1 MPPPAVNPDRITHPR
16 LTLRGV
22 NHTLHPVNTQAV
34 VFEEPL
40 RLSLRELTLVDA
52 TDADVLV
59 QMRWSGISTGTERM
73 LWTGTMPPFPGL
85 GYPLVPGY
93 EGVGEIV
100 VAGPDSGR
108 ELGQLVYIAGSRGF
122 TDARGLFG
130 GQASMVVVPGTKTVV
145 LNPQLGEQGALFA
158 LAATAHN
165 ALCATA
171 PGISPRDVPDQLPEL
186 IVGHGAL
193 GRLIARLVVLY
204 GGKAPTVWEIN
215 PVRVDGARGY
225 HVVHPDSDPRRDY
238 RTICEVSG
246 TNGLWDTLIARM
258 APRGEICLAGFYSE
272 PVSFTFPPAFMRQ
285 TRFRIAAQWKESDLR
300 TIAELANSG
309 ALSLDGLITNR
320 EPVSRAA
327 DAYSTAFGDPHCV
340 KMILDWRTAA

>member
-1 MPPPAVNPDRITHPR
+1 M
-16 LTLRGV
+16 
-22 NHTLHPVNTQAV
+22 NTTAV
-34 VFEEPL
+34 VFEEPH
-40 RLSLRELTLVDA
+40 RLSVRELTLVPA

-59 QMRWSGISTGTERM
+59 AMRWSGISTGTERM

-93 EGVGEIV
+93 EGVGEIIE
-100 VAGPDSGR
+100 AGPQSGR
-108 ELGQLVYIAGSRGF
+108 EAGQLVYIAGSRGF
-122 TDARGLFG
+122 TEARGLFG
-130 GQASMVVVPGTKTVV
+130 GQASLVVVPGAKTVV
-145 LNPQLGEQGALFA
+145 LAPAVGEQGALLA

-165 ALCATA
+165 ALCLTP
-171 PGISPRDVPDQLPEL
+171 PGVSPRDVPEQLPEL

-204 GGKAPTVWEIN
+204 GGTTPTVWEIN

-225 HVVHPDSDPRRDY
+225 PVVHPDDDQRRDY
-238 RTICEVSG
+238 RTVCEVSG
-246 TNGLWDTLIARM
+246 ANGLIDSLVSRL
-258 APRGEICLAGFYSE
+258 APGGEICLAGFYSE

-285 TRFRIAAQWKESDLR
+285 ARFRIAAQWKESDLR
-300 TIAELANSG
+300 TVAELANSG
-309 ALSLDGLITNR
+309 ALDLDGLITHR
-320 EPVSRAA
+320 EPITRAA

>member
-1 MPPPAVNPDRITHPR
+1 MESVE
-16 LTLRGV
+16 TL
-22 NHTLHPVNTQAV
+22 AV
-34 VFEEPL
+34 VFEQPQQ
-40 RLSLRELTLVDA
+40 LSVRTLTLVPQ

-59 QMRWSGISTGTERM
+59 AMRWSGISTGTERM
-73 LWTGTMPPFPGL
+73 LWSGTMPPFPGL

-100 VAGPDSGR
+100 EAGPDSGR
-108 ELGQLVYIAGSRGF
+108 RAGELVYIAGSRGF

-130 GQASMVVVPGTKTVV
+130 GQASLVVVPGAKTTV
-145 LNPQLGEQGALFA
+145 LEPTLGERGALFA

-165 ALCATA
+165 ALCLTA
-171 PGISPRDVPDQLPEL
+171 DGQSPRDVPEQLPEL

-204 GGKAPTVWEIN
+204 GGKTPTVWETN
-215 PVRVDGARGY
+215 PIRMDGARGY
-225 HVVHPDSDPRRDY
+225 DVVHPDNDPRRDY

-246 TNGLWDTLIARM
+246 ANHIFDSLVSRL
-258 APRGEICLAGFYSE
+258 APGGEICLGGFYSE

-285 TRFRIAAQWKESDLR
+285 ARFRIAAQWKESDLR
-300 TIAELANSG
+300 TIAELANTG
-309 ALSLDGLITNR
+309 ALALDGLITHR
-320 EPVSRAA
+320 EPVQRAA
-327 DAYSTAFGDPHCV
+327 NAYSTAFGDPHCV

>member
-1 MPPPAVNPDRITHPR
+1 M
-16 LTLRGV
+16 
-22 NHTLHPVNTQAV
+22 NTTAV

-40 RLSLRELTLVDA
+40 QLSVRELTLVPA

-59 QMRWSGISTGTERM
+59 AMKWSGISTGTERM

-93 EGVGEIV
+93 EGVGEIIE
-100 VAGPDSGR
+100 AGAESGR
-108 ELGQLVYIAGSRGF
+108 SAGQLVYIAGSRGF
-122 TDARGLFG
+122 AEARGLFG
-130 GQASMVVVPGTKTVV
+130 GQASKVVVPGAKTMV
-145 LNPQLGEQGALFA
+145 LSPHVGERGALLA

-165 ALCATA
+165 ALCHTA
-171 PGISPRDVPDQLPEL
+171 PGQSPGDIPEALPEL

-204 GGKAPTVWEIN
+204 GGVAPTVWEIN
-215 PVRVDGARGY
+215 PVRSGDARGY
-225 HVVHPDSDPRRDY
+225 RVVHPDQDTRRDY

-246 TNGLWDTLIARM
+246 ANGLLDTLVSRL
-258 APRGEICLAGFYSE
+258 APGGEICLAGFYSE

-285 TRFRIAAQWKESDLR
+285 ARFRIAAQWKESDLR
-300 TIAELANSG
+300 AVADLANAG
-309 ALSLDGLITNR
+309 TLDLDGLITHR
-320 EPVSRAA
+320 EPVAHVA
-327 DAYSTAFGDPHCV
+327 DAYATAFGDPTCV

>member
-1 MPPPAVNPDRITHPR
+1 M
-16 LTLRGV
+16 LQ
-22 NHTLHPVNTQAV
+22 PVNTLAV
-34 VFEEPL
+34 VFEAPL
-40 RLSLRELTLVDA
+40 QLAVRELTLVPS
-52 TDADVLV
+52 TSADVV
-59 QMRWSGISTGTERM
+59 VAMRWSGISTGTERM

-93 EGVGEIV
+93 EGVGEIIE
-100 VAGPDSGR
+100 AGADSDR
-108 ELGQLVYIAGSRGF
+108 EVGQLVYIAGSRGF

-130 GQASMVVVPGTKTVV
+130 GQASRVVVPGAKTVV
-145 LNPQLGEQGALFA
+145 LNPALGEQGALFA

-171 PGISPRDVPDQLPEL
+171 SGVSPRDVPDQLPEL

-204 GGKAPTVWEIN
+204 GGKTPTVWEIN
-215 PVRVDGARGY
+215 PVRMDGARGY
-225 HVVHPDSDPRRDY
+225 PVMHPDDDPRRDY
-238 RTICEVSG
+238 KTVCEVSG
-246 TNGLWDTLIARM
+246 ANGLLDSLISRM
-258 APRGEICLAGFYSE
+258 APGGEICLAGFYSE

-285 TRFRIAAQWKESDLR
+285 TRFRIAAQWKESDLS

-309 ALSLDGLITNR
+309 ALALDGLITHR

-327 DAYSTAFGDPHCV
+327 EAYPTAFGDAHCV
-340 KMILDWRTAA
+340 KMILDWRTAV

>member
-1 MPPPAVNPDRITHPR
+1 MESVE
-16 LTLRGV
+16 TL
-22 NHTLHPVNTQAV
+22 AV
-34 VFEEPL
+34 VFEQPQQ
-40 RLSLRELTLVDA
+40 LSVRTLTLVPQ

-59 QMRWSGISTGTERM
+59 AMRWSGISTGTERM

-100 VAGPDSGR
+100 EAGPDSGR
-108 ELGQLVYIAGSRGF
+108 CAGEMVYIAGSRGF

-130 GQASMVVVPGTKTVV
+130 GQASLVVVPGAKTTV
-145 LNPQLGEQGALFA
+145 LDPTLGERGALFA

-165 ALCATA
+165 ALCLSS
-171 PGISPRDVPDQLPEL
+171 PGVSPRAVPEQLPEL

-204 GGKAPTVWEIN
+204 GGKTPTVWETN
-215 PVRVDGARGY
+215 PIRMDGARGY
-225 HVVHPDSDPRRDY
+225 EVVHPDNDPRRDY

-246 TNGLWDTLIARM
+246 ANHIFDSLVSRL
-258 APRGEICLAGFYSE
+258 APSGEICLGGFYSE
-272 PVSFTFPPAFMRQ
+272 PVSFTFPAAFMRQ
-285 TRFRIAAQWKESDLR
+285 ARFRIAAQWKESDLR
-300 TIAELANSG
+300 TIAELANTG
-309 ALSLDGLITNR
+309 ALALDGLITHR
-320 EPVSRAA
+320 EPVQRAA
-327 DAYSTAFGDPHCV
+327 NAYTTAFGDPHCV